1 MLCNN
6 IQCTSVLVYVVFQFY
21 ICLVITVVFIR
32 FIRNLWSYYFFAF
45 FVQQIFFSFRIL
57 SSLKNCKI
65 LSLFNKIWKIS
76 LKGNFYILMHS
87 FFPSPTVITRK
98 LCNMKTTLYQYLSV
112 FLFCIKANS
121 LTRHLGLFTLHNGCT
136 SCSLYF
142 LKS

>member
-1 MLCNN
+1 MHFSIGLCRLP
-6 IQCTSVLVYVVFQFY
+6 ILQLFGYHCSIYSIYLKLVKF
-21 ICLVITVVFIR
+21 L
-32 FIRNLWSYYFFAF
+32 FFRV
-45 FVQQIFFSFRIL
+45 FVQEIFFSFRIL